1 MERSDFEKDNQSWLQ
16 WGANLI
22 SPSSWL
28 QGLVGS
34 TSNNPNTSQ
43 LIHITALKV
52 CFLVGSYFL

>member
-1 MERSDFEKDNQSWLQ
+1 VERSDFEKDNQSWLQ

-52 CFLVGSYFL
+52 CI